1 MSENQKCPCN
11 TTDDALYERLKQIIL
26 DLKSKPGA
34 LIPILQST
42 QNLFGY
48 IPRQAILIIAELTDE
63 PLSKIYGV
71 ITFYSFFSL
80 NPRGKYLIRV
90 CLGTACYVG
99 GAEEVLTAL
108 KQQLGVDVGGT
119 TEDNLFSLEVGRC
132 FGACGL
138 APIILINED
147 VHQWVKPS
155 DVDKILKSYRK
166 KELEISAEKK

>member
-1 MSENQKCPCN
+1 M
-11 TTDDALYERLKQIIL
+11 
-26 DLKSKPGA
+26 
-34 LIPILQST
+34 
-42 QNLFGY
+42 
-48 IPRQAILIIAELTDE
+48 
-63 PLSKIYGV
+63 
-71 ITFYSFFSL
+71 
-80 NPRGKYLIRV
+80 
-90 CLGTACYVG
+90 
-99 GAEEVLTAL
+99 LTAL
-108 KQQLGVDVGGT
+108 KQQLGVDVGET